1 MANVLS
7 VQELRGRSGGDDDQG
22 SQTAER
28 RFLVKC
34 DSAFIDYL
42 TILADARIP
51 QRFSVY
57 VNPVTGVINLAMVC
71 RRRNARQNERK
82 PEWWEVI
89 CEYSTQTANPGEG
102 GETQIIGTTPK
113 VSYQTWSFTEAF
125 TKDRAGNAVVNS
137 ATDPFDPPPERA
149 RKENQ
154 FTVTAWFAQYNSLF
168 YRSFINAINEHA
180 WLGGRFAA
188 KTLRVEDISAEP
200 QFQFNTEFY
209 EVVFILQEKSDTWT
223 RKILDQGYRKKVSN
237 QLINITDKHGRD
249 VTSPVLLNGSGAPA
263 TLPST
268 GVFLSF
274 EEFAEKDFGDLG
286 INNAPIV

>member
-1 MANVLS
+1 MPNVLS

-34 DSAFIDYL
+34 DSPLIDYL
-42 TILADARIP
+42 TILADSRIP

-57 VNPVTGVINLAMVC
+57 LNPFTGVVNLAMVC

-89 CEYSTQTANPGEG
+89 CEYSTQTANPNEG
-102 GETQIIGTTPK
+102 GETSIVGTTPK

-125 TKDRAGNAVVNS
+125 TRDRANVVVANS
-137 ATDPFDPPPERA
+137 AGDPFDPPPEKV

-154 FTVTAWFAQYNSLF
+154 FTVTAWLASFSSLF
-168 YRSFINAINEHA
+168 YRPFINAVNEHA
-180 WLGGRFAA
+180 WLDGRFPP

-200 QFQFNTEFY
+200 QFQFNTQFY
-209 EVVFILQEKSDTWT
+209 EVVFILQEKSDGWT
-223 RKILDQGYRKKVSN
+223 RKILDQGFRKKVSS
-237 QLINITDKHGRD
+237 QLVNIKDKHGRD
-249 VTSPVLLNGSGAPA
+249 VTVAQLLDGSGNPA
-263 TLPST
+263 TLPSN
-268 GVFLSF
+268 GVFRSF